1 MMETIKKIWIWFLPS
16 FMLATILLSAIPG
29 QEDWL
34 GFTIAFIPMLLGGGI
49 IAYKSLLAILE
60 TRTITAGIMVVITI
74 VGCAYLGFYQAA
86 ALVALM
92 MFIGEF
98 LEEITLAK
106 TRKAV
111 QQLMDFVP
119 DTATVWRN
127 EAWQTIDAD
136 DIRTGEVVWVRA
148 GERIPVD
155 GKVVKGEGAVN
166 QSALTGESLPVDKQ
180 PGDAVLMGTI
190 NEYGSLHIETEKIGS
205 GTVMGKVIEI
215 VYEAEERKGPTQKIA
230 DQFAKYFT
238 PLILVVATVA
248 WLATSDIVRTMTI
261 LVIACPCALV
271 LATPTAAVASI
282 GNLAKRGVLIK
293 GGKMIEA
300 LSKVDVVCVDKT
312 GTITSG
318 QPKVVEFAVFG
329 DQAESDVLQWAAA
342 VEQHS
347 EHPLARAIVDYAKEN
362 GGFEPKETD
371 SFTSMPGAGVHAV
384 ISGTDVWIG
393 NEKVV
398 SAIAGLNADA
408 SDAARR
414 FISEQQQFGRT
425 ALVVIVGHE
434 CAGGFAIADTVR
446 PEASFAVSGLRQ
458 EGIRRIVMLT
468 GDNEAAAQAV
478 ARQAGIDE
486 VRSALLPAD
495 KLEYI
500 RELQKAGHVVAM
512 VGDGVNDAPALM
524 LADVGISMAGR
535 GTDIAI
541 ESSGVAL
548 MGDQLQL
555 LPEVLKISRR
565 AMQLI
570 RQNIWGFAVGFNVV
584 GIALAVLGLI
594 SPVMG
599 AIIHNIAS
607 LFVVMNSAR
616 MITYRRKVQFTVKA
630 EPVQA

>member
-1 MMETIKKIWIWFLPS
+1 METMKRIWIWFLPS
-16 FMLATILLSAIPG
+16 FMLATILLSTIPG
-29 QEDWL
+29 QESWL

-111 QQLMDFVP
+111 QQLMDYVP

-127 EAWQTIDAD
+127 EAWQTVDAD
-136 DIRTGEVVWVRA
+136 ELRAGEVVWVRA

-155 GKVVKGEGAVN
+155 GRVVKGEGAVN

-180 PGDAVLMGTI
+180 PGDGVLMGTI
-190 NEYGSLHIETEKIGS
+190 NEYGSLHIETEKVGS
-205 GTVMGKVIEI
+205 GTVMGKVIDI
-215 VYEAEERKGPTQKIA
+215 VYEAEERKGPTQKVA
-230 DQFAKYFT
+230 DRFAKYFT
-238 PLILVVATVA
+238 PLILAVAAVA
-248 WLATSDIVRTMTI
+248 WFVTNDIVRTMTI

-300 LSKVDVVCVDKT
+300 LSKVDVICLDKT

-329 DQAESDVLQWAAA
+329 NHSEADVLQWAAA
-342 VEQHS
+342 VERHS
-347 EHPLARAIVDYAKEN
+347 EHPLARAIVDYAQER
-362 GGFEPKETD
+362 GTLDGKETD
-371 SFTSMPGAGVHAV
+371 AFTALPGAGVHAV
-384 ISGTDVWIG
+384 LSGNEIWIG
-393 NEKVV
+393 NERVV
-398 SAIAGLNADA
+398 SSSAGLGANAADT
-408 SDAARR
+408 ARR
-414 FISEQQQFGRT
+414 FISEQQQLGRT
-425 ALVVIVGHE
+425 ALVIIVGSE
-434 CAGGFAIADTVR
+434 CAGGIAIADTVR
-446 PEASFAVSGLRQ
+446 PEAQFTVAGLKQ
-458 EGIRRIVMLT
+458 EGIRRVVMLT

-478 ARQAGIDE
+478 ARQAGIEE

-524 LADVGISMAGR
+524 LADVGIAMAGR

-541 ESSGVAL
+541 ESAGVAL

-555 LPEVLKISRR
+555 LPEVLRISRR

-570 RQNIWGFAVGFNVV
+570 QQNIWGFAVGFNVI
-584 GIALAVLGLI
+584 GIALAMLGLI

-616 MITYRRKVQFTVKA
+616 MITYRRKEQIAVKA
-630 EPVQA
+630 APAQA